1 MAVLSHAR
9 DELDDAAL
17 VAASL
22 DEPEAFGELFRRH
35 APRLHAYARRR
46 LGTALADDVV
56 SEAFATA
63 FRRRD
68 RFDGRAEFG
77 AWLWGIASNLIAK
90 HHRQETRMYRAFART
105 GADPAEDGVADRAS
119 DRASA
124 AACGPD
130 LARAL
135 ASLGAQD
142 RNAVL
147 LLAWGE
153 MSYAEIAVTLGLPV
167 GTVKA
172 KIHRSR
178 AKLRKALPAR
188 ALSEE

>member
-1 MAVLSHAR
+1 MGMVSHAR
-9 DELDDAAL
+9 DELDDSRI

-22 DEPEAFGELFRRH
+22 DDPEAFGELFRRH
-35 APRLHAYARRR
+35 SPRLHAYVRRR
-46 LGTALADDVV
+46 LGGSLADDVV
-56 SEAFATA
+56 AEAFATA

-119 DRASA
+119 ERASA
-124 AACGPD
+124 AACGPG

-178 AKLRKALPAR
+178 AKLRKAL
-188 ALSEE
+188 SEE